1 MLSLFA
7 ATVAV
12 ALTTQVHA
20 ASITVNTTN
29 DELNTDGDCS
39 LREAI
44 QSFSTQSAVDGCV
57 AGAGNDTITLPAGT
71 YTLAI
76 PGSGEDGNATGDLDV
91 GVASV
96 VPVNPIT
103 LTIQG
108 AGATTTVIDGGG
120 LDRVLHLRYS
130 TSTLILQDLTIR
142 NGALTDVGG
151 AGILSW
157 GNLVLRRVIVENNTI
172 TFTGSGDAAIGGGIC
187 LGCVTGT
194 GSGVLEQ
201 VILQNN
207 SAARG
212 GGLFSN
218 QPLTITASSLISNT
232 AVSGGGITNY
242 GALTLVNSTV
252 SANVATFIAGG
263 IDNDVPGGN
272 LSLLNSTISHN
283 QRVGIRFW
291 SGATASLK
299 NTIVA
304 YNTDGGWFNCDGTAY
319 TSAGYNLSSDGSCT
333 NFTAPGDLNNTDPLL
348 GLLQNNGG
356 FTPTRALLSGS
367 PAINAGTN
375 TDCPATD
382 QRGVARPQG
391 GVCDI
396 GAFEREW
403 YALYLPLVR
412 R

>member
-1 MLSLFA
+1 MLSLLA
-7 ATVAV
+7 ATIAV

-20 ASITVNTTN
+20 ASITVNTTS

-44 QSFSTQSAVDGCV
+44 QSFNTQSAVDACA

-71 YTLAI
+71 YALTI

-91 GVASV
+91 GSAFV

-120 LDRVLHLRYS
+120 LDRVLQLRYS
-130 TSTLILQDLTIR
+130 NSTLILQDLTIR
-142 NGALTDVGG
+142 NGALTDSPG
-151 AGILSW
+151 AGVLSW
-157 GNLVLRRVIVENNTI
+157 GNLELRRVIVENNTI
-172 TFTGSGDAAIGGGIC
+172 TGSSTSATGGGIC
-187 LGCVTGT
+187 LGCGTGT

-207 SAARG
+207 SANRG

-218 QPLTITASSLISNT
+218 RPLTITASSLISNT
-232 AVSGGGITNY
+232 AVARGAIENY

-252 SANVATFIAGG
+252 SANVATNNIGG
-263 IDNDVPGGN
+263 IGHFAGT
-272 LSLLNSTISHN
+272 LSITNTTISHN
-283 QRVGIRFW
+283 ERGGISFG
-291 SGATASLK
+291 GAPATLK
-299 NTIVA
+299 NTLLA
-304 YNTDGGWFNCDGTAY
+304 NNAGGGWLNCNLLTY
-319 TSAGYNLSSDGSCT
+319 TSTGHNLSSDGSCT

-348 GLLQNNGG
+348 GPLQNNGG

-375 TDCPATD
+375 TGCPAAD
-382 QRGVARPQG
+382 QRGVARPQW

-396 GAFEREW
+396 GAFEWEG